1 MKGIHGFTL
10 VEMAIVLVIIGLLLA
25 GLLMPLSAQVDQRK
39 ISETQRA
46 MDEIR
51 DALTGFAV
59 ANGRLPCP
67 AISTVNGQEDL
78 TGGVCTGGKRV
89 GFIPWA
95 TLGVSKLDAWG
106 HIFRYSVTPAFASAA
121 APFTLTTPRD
131 ITIQT
136 RDGGGALV
144 NLSNAGDIPAVVV
157 SHGKDG
163 FGSFSDNGTAQA
175 PVPAANVDEAANAGS
190 ATGFVS
196 RVQADNP
203 AAGGGAFDDM
213 VVWVSPNT
221 LFNRMVSAGRLP

>member
-1 MKGIHGFTL
+1 MKETRGFTL
-10 VEMAIVLVIIGLLLA
+10 VEMAIVLVILGLLLA

-39 ISETQRA
+39 ISETQKA

-51 DALTGFAV
+51 DALIGFAV

-67 AISTVNGQEDL
+67 AISAGNGQEDV

-121 APFTLTTPRD
+121 PFTLTTPRD

-136 RDGGGALV
+136 RDAAGALV

-157 SHGKDG
+157 SHGKNG

-175 PVPAANVDEAANAGS
+175 PVPAANVDEAANGGS
-190 ATGFVS
+190 GTGFVS

-213 VVWVSPNT
+213 VAWVSPNT